1 MQRLKFTLQNS
12 AGKVNAE
19 KSRAVALLVDQ
30 GAHFVLCREDKR
42 PLWKAW
48 QHASPSIAV
57 SAGHAGPLGIIPA
70 SIKTL
75 GLDIDAGNPAAFIE
89 SHPPIVALQSKRP
102 GGLHAYFDDEERRGN
117 GRFDLGG
124 VSGEIRSARG
134 YLILHHDG
142 IFGLAD
148 AIRKHEPGSCPF
160 PSDLFVAAGIEI
172 DTSRPLEDVPAGILA
187 EVQHDMLLEEIAE
200 GARNVA
206 LFDAV
211 RFWAYGAR
219 PNGTIAARDLTFWY
233 ESVESIAF
241 GYSGRFCSP
250 LPAAEVRATAYSVA
264 SWVASGYREKGHTS
278 AAQRRRVVK
287 RWKGDAKPAT
297 LRALKDR
304 DKLIIEAV
312 AGGASIRS
320 TAARFDLQPWG
331 IRYILRRDAPLLLK
345 R

>member
-1 MQRLKFTLQNS
+1 MQRLKFTVQNS
-12 AGKVNAE
+12 PGKVNPE
-19 KSRAVALLVDQ
+19 KSRVVALLVDQ

-48 QHASPSIAV
+48 QHAFPSIAV
-57 SAGHAGPLGIIPA
+57 CAEHAGPLGIIPA

-75 GLDIDAGNPAAFIE
+75 GLDIDAGDPGAFIQ
-89 SHPPIVALQSKRP
+89 SYPPIVALPSRRP
-102 GGLHAYFDDEERRGN
+102 GGLHAYFDDLERRGN
-117 GRFDLGG
+117 GRFDLDG

-142 IFGLAD
+142 LFGLAD
-148 AIRKHEPGSCPF
+148 AIQEHEPGTCPF
-160 PSDLFVAAGIEI
+160 PSDLFEAAGIEI
-172 DTSRPLEDVPAGILA
+172 DTSRPLEDVPAGIRA
-187 EVQHDMLLEEIAE
+187 DVPHDMPLEEITE

-219 PNGTIAARDLTFWY
+219 PSGTIPARELTFWY
-233 ESVESIAF
+233 EAVESIAF
-241 GYSGRFCSP
+241 GYSRRFPSP
-250 LPAAEVRATAYSVA
+250 LPAAEVRATSYSVA

-287 RWKGDAKPAT
+287 RWQGDAKPAT

-304 DKLIIEAV
+304 DKLIVDAV
-312 AGGASIRS
+312 AGGASIKS
-320 TAARFDLQPWG
+320 TAARFDLYRST
-331 IRYILRRDAPLLLK
+331 IRRIVQRDAPILLK